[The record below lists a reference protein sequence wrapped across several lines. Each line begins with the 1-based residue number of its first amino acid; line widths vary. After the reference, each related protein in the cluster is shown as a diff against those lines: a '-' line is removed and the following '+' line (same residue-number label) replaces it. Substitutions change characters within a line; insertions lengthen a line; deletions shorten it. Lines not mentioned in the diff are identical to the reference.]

1 MGCLSNFQFPV
12 CASFWPYPETTHRI
26 RKPFA
31 TTRVLR
37 DCPANRAI
45 QMRHSPSALA
55 GINHQGRTK
64 LKACRSGRFEAELRR
79 SSSWQTQQERRVACR
94 IWHRMGRWYCCSTVG
109 GGDHFA
115 TASWRSI
122 ATVTRAFGRMVPAWQ
137 QFPSIRKDNP
147 KLCACNSRCPFRF
160 CATRN
165 AVSSRNGSC

>member
-1 MGCLSNFQFPV
+1 MCRVRKSFP
-12 CASFWPYPETTHRI
+12 
-26 RKPFA
+26 

-37 DCPANRAI
+37 DYPDNRAL
-45 QMRHSPSALA
+45 QMRDSPSALA
-55 GINHQGRTK
+55 GINHQRRTK
-64 LKACRSGRFEAELRR
+64 LKACRSYRLEAELRR
-79 SSSWQTQQERRVACR
+79 TSSWQTQQECRGACR

-122 ATVTRAFGRMVPAWQ
+122 ATVTRAFDRVVPVWR

-147 KLCACNSRCPFRF
+147 KLCAGNSRCPFRS